1 MKRALQKEVI
11 LTKNDA
17 HGSLLDFFPKI
28 VLKVTA
34 HDEGLGTRRH
44 SYPKKVCG
52 YVHTGVVSERFQKRF
67 HLFYRFDALFTQTKG
82 KYFQCIELAPTSAV
96 NC

>member
-1 MKRALQKEVI
+1 MFSDL
-11 LTKNDA
+11 
-17 HGSLLDFFPKI
+17 
-28 VLKVTA
+28 
-34 HDEGLGTRRH
+34 
-44 SYPKKVCG
+44 G

-67 HLFYRFDALFTQTKG
+67 HLFCRFDALFTRTKG